1 MDETVLAYAVEVGN
15 PDVRA
20 ILRWL
25 ADNGFDLTAARG
37 GRHESFGNIQLVFR
51 GPAKVEILRD
61 RLQWDVR
68 VGPADGTRL
77 WALSVLTAAR
87 DGRVWEY
94 PQLADDEMPMQLP
107 PGLAWHD
114 ELPSVIRW
122 LQEPDSAQRVDAT
135 DAAAREGMRRR
146 LGSW

>member
-1 MDETVLAYAVEVGN
+1 MNETALAYALEVGN

-20 ILRWL
+20 TLSWL
-25 ADNGFDLTAARG
+25 AANGFDLTVARG

-51 GPAKVEILRD
+51 GAATVEILRD

-94 PQLADDEMPMQLP
+94 PQLADDEMPPQLP
-107 PGLAWHD
+107 RGLTWHD

-122 LQEPDSAQRVDAT
+122 LQEPDSAQRVEAT
-135 DAAAREGMRRR
+135 DPAARAVMRRR
-146 LGSW
+146 LGC